1 MADEAENGG
10 GDIVAIVGGA
20 VESITDSLWTAV
32 TQIPTPVRK
41 AATSVFVRIITS
53 LGEIPEAWLTGKVQ
67 EIRSNNAERKA
78 ASDARIKITVVTA
91 KSITKQIDVDPAFVD
106 AAVSKSYEKI
116 VRERLNL
123 NKIALIAAEDL
134 AEKPDQ
140 SKTASTEEA
149 PETEPIPTDDW
160 LNVFEDEAAK
170 MSSEQMQTLFGK
182 ILAAEIRKPKTYS
195 IKTLKII
202 AQLDNEAAELFVR
215 LCSLSVSLKLSD
227 KVLSDVRVISLNG
240 NAAHNSLEKYGLSFD
255 ALNILFEYGLIISD
269 YNSHLD
275 YRGAIALNNAVEC
288 IIFRHGQ
295 NLGLGSIQPITARP
309 NLSLDGVAFTIAGRE
324 LFPIVDVVPMKEYE
338 DDLVKY
344 FHKKGLVFI
353 PVAV

>member
-10 GDIVAIVGGA
+10 GHIVAIVSGGI
-20 VESITDSLWTAV
+20 ESITDSLWTAV

-53 LGEIPEAWLTGKVQ
+53 LGEIPEGWLAGRIQ
-67 EIRSNNAERKA
+67 DIRSNNAERKA
-78 ASDARIKITVVTA
+78 ASDARIKITVGTA
-91 KSITKQIDVDPAFVD
+91 ESITKQIDVDPAFVD
-106 AAVSKSYEKI
+106 AAISKSYEKI

-134 AEKPDQ
+134 VEKRDQ
-140 SKTASTEEA
+140 SKNTSTEEA
-149 PETEPIPTDDW
+149 PETAPIPTDDW

-182 ILAAEIRKPKTYS
+182 ILAGEIRKPKTYS
-195 IKTLKII
+195 IKTLKVI
-202 AQLDNEAAELFVR
+202 AQLDNKAAELFVR
-215 LCSLSVSLKLSD
+215 LCSLSVSLKLSNN
-227 KVLSDVRVISLNG
+227 VLVDVRVISLNG
-240 NAAHNSLEKYGLSFD
+240 SAGQNSLEKYGLSFN

-269 YNSHLD
+269 YNANMD
-275 YRGAIALNNAVEC
+275 YRGAISIDNRVDYV
-288 IIFRHGQ
+288 IFRHSQ
-295 NLGLGSIQPITARP
+295 NLGLGSIQPITSRP
-309 NLSLDGVAFTIAGRE
+309 SLPLDGVVFTNAGRE
-324 LFPIVDVVPMKEYE
+324 LFPIVDVLPMKEYE
-338 DDLVKY
+338 DDLVEY